1 MNQRR
6 CLLVD
11 DDPISAI
18 FVGDWLAARGWQVAH
33 ADSLAA
39 ADRLL
44 AAAAAEVWLVDR
56 RLPDGDGIDW
66 LATRLAATGDR
77 IPRCLV
83 TSGEQV
89 DPDSLPPGVAGL
101 RKPLDLDALAAWLAQ
116 SAVAVAVDLAPGDLP
131 PLLDDERTL
140 ARFGGNLAALRSL
153 RGMLLAEL
161 EGSAGWRAQLGQASA
176 PAATLDALHRLRA
189 GCALTGCTRLGALAE
204 ALETRLRAG
213 QPADRQ
219 TLEDFAATFRATISA
234 LAAG

>member
-1 MNQRR
+1 M
-6 CLLVD
+6 
-11 DDPISAI
+11 
-18 FVGDWLAARGWQVAH
+18 AH

-161 EGSAGWRAQLGQASA
+161 EGSAGGVWWSSLEPFAGQLSDAGISSGFPGGRVTSTRQVRSFHFRRRRFWVCRPVTNASA
-176 PAATLDALHRLRA
+176 APGDIEVTVVPLDGNFSASRGGLAIVQHQADQRAPA
-189 GCALTGCTRLGALAE
+189 
-204 ALETRLRAG
+204 
-213 QPADRQ
+213 
-219 TLEDFAATFRATISA
+219 
-234 LAAG
+234 

>member
-44 AAAAAEVWLVDR
+44 AAAAAEIWLVDR

-66 LATRLAATGDR
+66 LGARLAAAGAG

-89 DPDSLPPGVAGL
+89 ARDCLPPGVAGMC
-101 RKPLDLDALAAWLAQ
+101 KPLDLDALAAWLAQ
-116 SAVAVAVDLAPGDLP
+116 SPVAVVVDLAPGDLP
-131 PLLDDERTL
+131 PLLDDARAL
-140 ARFGGNLAALRSL
+140 ARFGGNVAALRSL

-189 GCALTGCTRLGALAE
+189 GCALTGCARLGALAE

-219 TLEDFAATFRATISA
+219 ILEDFAATLRATISA